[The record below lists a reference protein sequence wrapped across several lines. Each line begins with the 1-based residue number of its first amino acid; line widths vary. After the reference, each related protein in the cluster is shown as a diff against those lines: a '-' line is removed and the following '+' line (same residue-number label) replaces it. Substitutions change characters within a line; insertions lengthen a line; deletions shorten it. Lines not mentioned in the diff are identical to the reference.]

1 MGKFSFC
8 GINLGRD
15 FMMKN
20 DDDDDDERNAGP
32 ETPPVENRCVGL

>member
-8 GINLGRD
+8 GIDLGRD

-20 DDDDDDERNAGP
+20 DDDDERNAGP